1 MKKLFLIIAFAVSA
15 SAFSQSIKVENGKAV
30 EVKPAVAEVTTVLSK
45 DELMYKKDRLKQEIY
60 MIENEISRNQKLLS
74 DLKIKLTECESV
86 CTQLGY

>member
-1 MKKLFLIIAFAVSA
+1 MKKVLLISALFITSLS
-15 SAFSQSIKVENGKAV
+15 FSQSIKVENGKAV
-30 EVKPAVAEVTTVLSK
+30 QVTPAVAEVKTVLSK